1 MNQLPKQRKYIFVNG
16 VMKLNPKFNMTAATA
31 ATQSTPSSD
40 SNPNISPTVS
50 MTTPSPIVEPLQV
63 TPEPVSTTSS
73 PIVEPLQ
80 VISSLD
86 DIAQATDAQSDDAG
100 VSMTLAESTIQ
111 AMVNTQGDDFISQL
125 NGSISDSNV
134 VLEGLTNLF
143 NEFKIP
149 IGMISKLQALAA
161 YRLNFMIDDSGSMR

>member
-1 MNQLPKQRKYIFVNG
+1 MNQPKKQRKYIFVNG
-16 VMKLNPKFNMTAATA
+16 VMKLNPEFNVTAAA
-31 ATQSTPSSD
+31 QPPVSD
-40 SNPNISPTVS
+40 PNPNPTIAPTV
-50 MTTPSPIVEPLQV
+50 I
-63 TPEPVSTTSS
+63 TPEPVMTTTTSS
-73 PIVEPLQ
+73 PPIVAPLQ
-80 VISSLD
+80 VVSSLD
-86 DIAQATDAQSDDAG
+86 DIAQATDAQSDDSG
-100 VSMTLAESTIQ
+100 VSMKLAESTIQ

-125 NGSISDSNV
+125 NGSISDSNL